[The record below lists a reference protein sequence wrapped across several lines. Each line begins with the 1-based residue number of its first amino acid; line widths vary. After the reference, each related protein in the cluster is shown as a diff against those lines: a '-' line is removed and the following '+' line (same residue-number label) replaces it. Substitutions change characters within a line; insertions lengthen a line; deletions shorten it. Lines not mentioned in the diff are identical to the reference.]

1 MSYRRKDVAWEAMHT
16 VVPGV
21 PLPGLESVRTR
32 RGLTRPALAE
42 LAGCSVGTVN
52 AAEGRRGNRSVCLH
66 TAQRIADALGV
77 TVETLTGTSMTEGF
91 ARSRAETARFLL
103 EYRAVPYVGK
113 RGKAKAERQ
122 RREVDS

>member
-1 MSYRRKDVAWEAMHT
+1 MSYRRDEAVWEAMHT

-21 PLPGLESVRTR
+21 PLPGLEGMRLR
-32 RGLTRPALAE
+32 RGLSVGELAE
-42 LAGCSVGTVN
+42 KSDCSASTIA

-91 ARSRAETARFLL
+91 ARSRAEATRFLL
-103 EYRAVPYVGK
+103 EYRAVPYAGK
-113 RGKAKAERQ
+113 RGKVKAKRQ
-122 RREVDS
+122 EVQ